1 MWACECVYTY
11 SKWCKNQATS
21 RSNRDDMAQR
31 RVKRKRNEVMED
43 RKDEG
48 WRKNGLNLRCC
59 SVGWAECCL
68 PSKMKKKRLQV
79 PSQKHLE
86 TKNSQLKEN
95 EIRQF
100 SIGFMCVGTL
110 SKAHDCH
117 VLALHSQWARARVRE
132 NKPIIFTSTINI
144 IIFIHVYE
152 TLRIE
157 QLVRLTNN
165 HTSAQCTQRET
176 FPVSTWPIS
185 LRIHFFLWQY
195 STTII
200 CFKQTSHTLQTSV
213 RSISTL
219 QLNL

>member
-1 MWACECVYTY
+1 MWQNGMKKKSKEEDDTRTPPTTTTKNMKRLKDKANLQRAWILNIVKMQKCPRCSSRRKNISKYKYVSVWVCLYTY

-59 SVGWAECCL
+59 SVSWAECCL

-100 SIGFMCVGTL
+100 SIGFMCVGTM

-117 VLALHSQWARARVRE
+117 VLALHSQWARARARG
-132 NKPIIFTSTINI
+132 
-144 IIFIHVYE
+144 
-152 TLRIE
+152 
-157 QLVRLTNN
+157 TN
-165 HTSAQCTQRET
+165 
-176 FPVSTWPIS
+176 PLYS
-185 LRIHFFLWQY
+185 LRL
-195 STTII
+195 
-200 CFKQTSHTLQTSV
+200 
-213 RSISTL
+213 
-219 QLNL
+219 

>member
-1 MWACECVYTY
+1 MLSTVQDEEEAIASAK
-11 SKWCKNQATS
+11 SKAF
-21 RSNRDDMAQR
+21 
-31 RVKRKRNEVMED
+31 RNEKQPTQGKWDQTIFHWIYVCGD
-43 RKDEG
+43 LVK
-48 WRKNGLNLRCC
+48 
-59 SVGWAECCL
+59 ST
-68 PSKMKKKRLQV
+68 RL
-79 PSQKHLE
+79 SCAC
-86 TKNSQLKEN
+86 
-95 EIRQF
+95 F
-100 SIGFMCVGTL
+100 
-110 SKAHDCH
+110 
-117 VLALHSQWARARVRE
+117 ALTMSTSARSR

-152 TLRIE
+152 TLRTE